1 MSSSCCLDLFNSS
14 TTKSSRFSISEKR
27 NVINVSM
34 RSFIDRFFLFVLSL
48 SLSQQYL
55 FNEQQYFRKYL
66 SSVFFFFFF
75 FFCFNGNQTKSMG
88 EEKKKNGSSAVTLLF
103 QRALSPI
110 HHLLFIR
117 TDAYTRSSM
126 NFYILHLFFFFY
138 SRYADG
144 IKTSNVRER
153 ERVGEKRNREV
164 QFDRH
169 YAIIIYIFTK

>member
-1 MSSSCCLDLFNSS
+1 MEIKQNQW
-14 TTKSSRFSISEKR
+14 EK
-27 NVINVSM
+27 
-34 RSFIDRFFLFVLSL
+34 
-48 SLSQQYL
+48 
-55 FNEQQYFRKYL
+55 K
-66 SSVFFFFFF
+66 
-75 FFCFNGNQTKSMG
+75 
-88 EEKKKNGSSAVTLLF
+88 KKKNGSSAVTLLF

-153 ERVGEKRNREV
+153 ESGRKKKPRSSIRSSLCHHHLHFYEIVKVIVVQVHRQRTIQKVINRTKTL
-164 QFDRH
+164 
-169 YAIIIYIFTK
+169 ALTIIEQNGPITTI